1 MSDQLVR
8 AISKDGFVKA
18 AAVSTR
24 ALTERAR
31 QIHQT
36 SPVATAA
43 LGRLLAAGSMMGNEL
58 KGDGSSVTLR
68 IKGDGP
74 LGTLLVVADNEGNVR
89 GSVQNPQIDLPIR
102 EDGKLDVGGAVG
114 HGGTLTVIK
123 DLNLKEP
130 YVGSVELLG
139 GSPADPAIRAR
150 LQARADTEGGA
161 ALYAELQRIDPDYAA
176 QVHPNN
182 LPRVIRAL
190 ELFEATGRR
199 MSDQRREARPAE
211 APYHALCLCLTCRDR
226 AVLYSRIDRRVD
238 EMVENGVLDEARQ
251 VYDHRDAYRT
261 AAQAIGYKEFFPYFE
276 GTANLTECTERLKQA
291 TRNYAKRQLTWFRR
305 QNDAVWLYL
314 DEEDVTERACTLVRA
329 FLHNEE

>member
-1 MSDQLVR
+1 MADL
-8 AISKDGFVKA
+8 SKP
-18 AAVSTR
+18 R
-24 ALTERAR
+24 
-31 QIHQT
+31 
-36 SPVATAA
+36 
-43 LGRLLAAGSMMGNEL
+43 
-58 KGDGSSVTLR
+58 
-68 IKGDGP
+68 
-74 LGTLLVVADNEGNVR
+74 VVAVG
-89 GSVQNPQIDLPIR
+89 GPTASGKTALSVALARAFDGEIINADSMQIY
-102 EDGKLDVGGAVG
+102 KNLDVGTAKPSAEERQGIPHYLLDFLSPETPYSVADFTAAADPLIRDITARGRLPLVV
-114 HGGTLTVIK
+114 GGTGLYIT
-123 DLNLKEP
+123 
-130 YVGSVELLG
+130 SLLSG
-139 GSPADPAIRAR
+139 MAFAPEKTDPAIRAR

-161 ALYAELQRIDPDYAA
+161 ALYAELQRIDPNYAA

-314 DEEDVTERACTLVRA
+314 DEEDVTEHACTLVRA

>member
-1 MSDQLVR
+1 MADL
-8 AISKDGFVKA
+8 SKP
-18 AAVSTR
+18 R
-24 ALTERAR
+24 
-31 QIHQT
+31 
-36 SPVATAA
+36 
-43 LGRLLAAGSMMGNEL
+43 
-58 KGDGSSVTLR
+58 
-68 IKGDGP
+68 
-74 LGTLLVVADNEGNVR
+74 VVAIG
-89 GSVQNPQIDLPIR
+89 GPTASGKTALSVALARAFDGEIINADSMQIY
-102 EDGKLDVGGAVG
+102 KNLDVGTAKPSAEERQGIPHYLLDFLPPETPYSVADFTAAADPLIRDITARGRLPLVV
-114 HGGTLTVIK
+114 GGTGLYIT
-123 DLNLKEP
+123 
-130 YVGSVELLG
+130 SLLSG
-139 GSPADPAIRAR
+139 MAFAPEKTDPAIRAR

-199 MSDQRREARPAE
+199 MSDQRRAARPAE

-251 VYDHRDAYRT
+251 VYDRRDAYRT

-305 QNDAVWLYL
+305 QNDAAWLYL

>member
-1 MSDQLVR
+1 MADL
-8 AISKDGFVKA
+8 SKP
-18 AAVSTR
+18 R
-24 ALTERAR
+24 
-31 QIHQT
+31 
-36 SPVATAA
+36 
-43 LGRLLAAGSMMGNEL
+43 
-58 KGDGSSVTLR
+58 
-68 IKGDGP
+68 
-74 LGTLLVVADNEGNVR
+74 VVAVG
-89 GSVQNPQIDLPIR
+89 GPTASGKTALSVALARAFDGEIINADSMQIY
-102 EDGKLDVGGAVG
+102 KNLDVGTAKPSAEERQGIPHYLLDFLPPETPYSVADFTAAADPLIRDITARGRLPLVV
-114 HGGTLTVIK
+114 GGTGLYIT
-123 DLNLKEP
+123 
-130 YVGSVELLG
+130 SLLSG
-139 GSPADPAIRAR
+139 MAFAPEKTDPAIRAR

-161 ALYAELQRIDPDYAA
+161 ALYAELQRVDPDYAA

-291 TRNYAKRQLTWFRR
+291 TRNYAKRQLTWFRHM
-305 QNDAVWLYL
+305 DGVVWL
-314 DEEDVTERACTLVRA
+314 DASAPDVTARAVQLTQE
-329 FLHNEE
+329 FLAKG

>member
-1 MSDQLVR
+1 MADL
-8 AISKDGFVKA
+8 SKP
-18 AAVSTR
+18 R
-24 ALTERAR
+24 
-31 QIHQT
+31 
-36 SPVATAA
+36 
-43 LGRLLAAGSMMGNEL
+43 
-58 KGDGSSVTLR
+58 
-68 IKGDGP
+68 
-74 LGTLLVVADNEGNVR
+74 VVAVG
-89 GSVQNPQIDLPIR
+89 GPTASGKTALSVALARAFDGEIINADSMQIY
-102 EDGKLDVGGAVG
+102 KNLDVGTAKPSAEERQGIPHYLLDFLSPETPYSVADFTAAADPLIRDITARGRLPLVV
-114 HGGTLTVIK
+114 GGTGLYIT
-123 DLNLKEP
+123 
-130 YVGSVELLG
+130 SLLSG
-139 GSPADPAIRAR
+139 MAFAPEKTDPAIRAR

-251 VYDHRDAYRT
+251 VYDRRDAYRT

-314 DEEDVTERACTLVRA
+314 DEEDVTEHACTLVRA

>member
-1 MSDQLVR
+1 LADL
-8 AISKDGFVKA
+8 SKP
-18 AAVSTR
+18 R
-24 ALTERAR
+24 
-31 QIHQT
+31 
-36 SPVATAA
+36 
-43 LGRLLAAGSMMGNEL
+43 
-58 KGDGSSVTLR
+58 
-68 IKGDGP
+68 
-74 LGTLLVVADNEGNVR
+74 VVAVG
-89 GSVQNPQIDLPIR
+89 GPTASGKTALSVALARAFDGEIINADSMQIY
-102 EDGKLDVGGAVG
+102 KNLDVGTAKPSAEERQGIPHYLLDFLSPETPYSVADFTAAADPLIRDITARGRLPLVV
-114 HGGTLTVIK
+114 GGTGLYIT
-123 DLNLKEP
+123 
-130 YVGSVELLG
+130 SLLSG
-139 GSPADPAIRAR
+139 MAFAPEKTDPAIRAR
-150 LQARADTEGGA
+150 LQAWADTEGGA

-305 QNDAVWLYL
+305 QNDAAWLYL

>member
-102 EDGKLDVGGAVG
+102 EDGKLDVGGEIAEDLASYFVESEQIPTACG
-114 HGGTLTVIK
+114 LGVLVDRDRSVLRAGGYLIQLLPGAPDGVIDRLEKGIMAAGPVTNLLMENDDPESLLRRVMKDFELEILETVPVEYRCYCSRERMAAALVSLGRKQLTELAEDPNGIELTCQFC
-123 DLNLKEP
+123 DSRQRFTPEEIR
-130 YVGSVELLG
+130 ELLEKA
-139 GSPADPAIRAR
+139 S
-150 LQARADTEGGA
+150 
-161 ALYAELQRIDPDYAA
+161 
-176 QVHPNN
+176 
-182 LPRVIRAL
+182 
-190 ELFEATGRR
+190 EA
-199 MSDQRREARPAE
+199 
-211 APYHALCLCLTCRDR
+211 
-226 AVLYSRIDRRVD
+226 
-238 EMVENGVLDEARQ
+238 
-251 VYDHRDAYRT
+251 
-261 AAQAIGYKEFFPYFE
+261 
-276 GTANLTECTERLKQA
+276 
-291 TRNYAKRQLTWFRR
+291 
-305 QNDAVWLYL
+305 
-314 DEEDVTERACTLVRA
+314 
-329 FLHNEE
+329 

>member
-1 MSDQLVR
+1 MADL
-8 AISKDGFVKA
+8 SKP
-18 AAVSTR
+18 R
-24 ALTERAR
+24 
-31 QIHQT
+31 
-36 SPVATAA
+36 
-43 LGRLLAAGSMMGNEL
+43 
-58 KGDGSSVTLR
+58 
-68 IKGDGP
+68 
-74 LGTLLVVADNEGNVR
+74 VVAVG
-89 GSVQNPQIDLPIR
+89 GPTASGKTALSVALARAFDGEIINADSMQIY
-102 EDGKLDVGGAVG
+102 KNLDVGTAKPSAEERQGIPHYLLDFLSPETPYSVADFTAAADPLIRDITARGRLPLVV
-114 HGGTLTVIK
+114 GGTGLYITSL
-123 DLNLKEP
+123 LNGMAFAPEKT
-130 YVGSVELLG
+130 
-139 GSPADPAIRAR
+139 DPAIRAR

-305 QNDAVWLYL
+305 QNDAAWLYL

>member
-1 MSDQLVR
+1 MADL
-8 AISKDGFVKA
+8 SKP
-18 AAVSTR
+18 R
-24 ALTERAR
+24 
-31 QIHQT
+31 
-36 SPVATAA
+36 
-43 LGRLLAAGSMMGNEL
+43 
-58 KGDGSSVTLR
+58 
-68 IKGDGP
+68 
-74 LGTLLVVADNEGNVR
+74 VVAVG
-89 GSVQNPQIDLPIR
+89 GPTASGKTALSVALARAFDGEIINADSMQIY
-102 EDGKLDVGGAVG
+102 KNLDVGTAKPSAEERQGIPHYLLDFLSPETPYSVADFTAAADPLIRDITARGRLPLVV
-114 HGGTLTVIK
+114 GGTGLYIT
-123 DLNLKEP
+123 
-130 YVGSVELLG
+130 SLLSG
-139 GSPADPAIRAR
+139 MAFAPEKTDPAIRAR

-305 QNDAVWLYL
+305 QNDAEWLYL